1 MFRINRTRYIT
12 WSKSCVI
19 KNLSLLCA
27 LFTSESRNPD
37 SRSISS
43 GVTRIEG
50 GDASAEAD
58 DTEEQ
63 KKEKEMKEEQDDEA
77 ALAKARSWDDWKD
90 GEDRCDGGSLG
101 RLD

>member
-1 MFRINRTRYIT
+1 MLY
-12 WSKSCVI
+12 
-19 KNLSLLCA
+19 LS
-27 LFTSESRNPD
+27 TSRNPD

-63 KKEKEMKEEQDDEA
+63 KKEKEMKEERDDEA
-77 ALAKARSWDDWKD
+77 ALEKARSWDDWKD
-90 GEDRCDGGSLG
+90 GEDRSVSGSLG
-101 RLD
+101 G